1 MYKNKETVSVEFKQN
16 RKSHPIENVQPH
28 WREKKRGKLNRLHFN
43 ERSVSVPKFQFSLVG
58 QCLIQPLLL
67 EPISQFEPKQPYQMP
82 TLGPISARGSKSV
95 QPR

>member
-58 QCLIQPLLL
+58 Q
-67 EPISQFEPKQPYQMP
+67 SRSD
-82 TLGPISARGSKSV
+82 SAASLRANFSI
-95 QPR
+95 